1 MTVPG
6 RSTIDTAEG
15 AACQRKFSHSP
26 PALDRDRYLAL
37 HRCRYRVPPAFGLPL
52 RVERTPRRLTKARGS
67 LVGGIRRGPVPDG
80 QHATEEGW
88 VKDDQVD
95 RQARS
100 HEQSKESCRPTCG

>member
-37 HRCRYRVPPAFGLPL
+37 HR
-52 RVERTPRRLTKARGS
+52 
-67 LVGGIRRGPVPDG
+67 
-80 QHATEEGW
+80 
-88 VKDDQVD
+88 
-95 RQARS
+95 
-100 HEQSKESCRPTCG
+100 